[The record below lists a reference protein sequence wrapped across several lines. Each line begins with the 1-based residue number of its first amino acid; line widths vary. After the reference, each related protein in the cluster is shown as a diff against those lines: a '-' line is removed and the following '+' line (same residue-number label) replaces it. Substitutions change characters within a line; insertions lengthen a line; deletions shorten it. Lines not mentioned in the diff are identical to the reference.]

1 MSGPGEKNPGR
12 EKEITTPT
20 HSPLPRSILAERL
33 STNTPDALDQ
43 PERPMPD
50 FNLAAMSL
58 AELRYLQKS
67 VAKAI
72 STFEARQKAEAREKV
87 EMLAKG
93 LGFTLAELA
102 ELEEPKRNRAP
113 STKVYR
119 HPENPALGR
128 LEVMVAE
135 LSFGEIEKRGR
146 NGQVAIS
153 GRICQNSDLTR
164 PKTSQKPVGP
174 FDLPTMHAVNL
185 YRVVT
190 CEIG

>member
-1 MSGPGEKNPGR
+1 MAASAAAYNDIDWDKGNQNALRNGW
-12 EKEITTPT
+12 
-20 HSPLPRSILAERL
+20 ILQGA
-33 STNTPDALDQ
+33 
-43 PERPMPD
+43 
-50 FNLAAMSL
+50 
-58 AELRYLQKS
+58 
-67 VAKAI
+67 
-72 STFEARQKAEAREKV
+72 
-87 EMLAKG
+87 
-93 LGFTLAELA
+93 TLAELA